1 MDDLPDFNLAQ
12 RLIGPRGSYM
22 KKVIQKAI
30 ANQTKYTMQN
40 IDSVLKIRFIP
51 RNTSVE
57 TADQQGY

>member
-1 MDDLPDFNLAQ
+1 MKYELGIDDLPDFSLAQ

-22 KKVIQKAI
+22 KKVIEKAI

-51 RNTSVE
+51 KISNI
-57 TADQQGY
+57 